1 MNTSTPRTLSAVALA
16 LTLLAGPA
24 QAAPGSGPPVT
35 AGQKSYQTSLMR
47 WRATEGDFANWTRG
61 GTALTAVGELRLDPT
76 PATPGT
82 DPYGAGGYRG
92 GTFYNGGSFIVGQAT
107 SPVTATREGFSEAIA
122 SWNARTPAGT
132 WIETLL
138 RAKIDGRL
146 TKYYNLGVWASNSS
160 AVARHSVR
168 AQGDADGFVAVDTL
182 ILDDK
187 LRGDGFQLTFR
198 LFSERPDVTPTVGGA
213 SLALSSGYNKIG
225 EFMAGN
231 PTLWH
236 RVLPVPECSQMVY
249 PDGGT
254 VWCSP
259 TSTSMVLAYWSGDT
273 GPCERRVWAA
283 VDGVYDWVY
292 DGHGNWPFNTAYA
305 ATQGLEAEVARF
317 ESMADAE
324 RWVAA
329 GIPVVIS
336 YYWDIGDLAGAPI
349 PSSGGHLAVL
359 VGFDAAGNPIVNDP
373 AAAGDAEVQRTYLR
387 AELEHRWVKKSG
399 GTAYLIYPT
408 GHAVPASPGSG

>member
-1 MNTSTPRTLSAVALA
+1 MRTSTPRTLSAVAIAVL
-16 LTLLAGPA
+16 LLAGPA
-24 QAAPGSGPPVT
+24 QAVPGSGPPVT
-35 AGQKSYQTSLMR
+35 GGQKSYQTSLMR
-47 WRATEGDFANWTRG
+47 WRAAQGDFANWTRA
-61 GTALTAVGELRLDPT
+61 GTALTAAGELRLDSAT
-76 PATPGT
+76 ATPGT
-82 DPYGAGGYRG
+82 DPYGPGGYRG
-92 GTFYNGGSFIVGQAT
+92 ATFYNGAGFLVGQAT
-107 SPVTATREGFSEAIA
+107 SPLIATPEGFSEAIA

-132 WIETLL
+132 WVETLI
-138 RAKIDGRL
+138 RAEIDGRF
-146 TKYYNLGVWASNSS
+146 TKYYNLGVWASDSS
-160 AVARHSVR
+160 TVARHSVR

-187 LRGDGFQLTFR
+187 LRGDGFELTFR

-225 EFMAGN
+225 EFVPGN
-231 PTLWH
+231 PALWD
-236 RVLPVPECSQMVY
+236 RVLRVPECSQMVY

-273 GPCERRVWAA
+273 GPCQPRVRAA

-305 ATQGLEAEVARF
+305 AAQGLEAEVARF

-387 AELEHRWVKKSG
+387 AELEHLWVKKSG